1 LLLLDTELGM
11 EVDTEVVT
19 GVVALPISVHSS
31 TGTAVYLFAE
41 IEAAHVEEVMYE
53 SVDMSAC
60 LDACIASAVSVSAS
74 VDEDETLCHRH
85 TCIAEENES
94 ENESETSLVFAHWSD
109 YESNCDVQEDYDCD
123 RPMPPHQSPYFPLHC
138 HTDCDALFS
147 VIHSDADHYYYC
159 CCVVS

>member
-1 LLLLDTELGM
+1 M

-31 TGTAVYLFAE
+31 IDTAVYLLAE
-41 IEAAHVEEVMYE
+41 TEAAHVEEVMYE
-53 SVDMSAC
+53 HADVSAC
-60 LDACIASAVSVSAS
+60 LDACIASVSVFAY
-74 VDEDETLCHRH
+74 DEDETLCHWH
-85 TCIAEENES
+85 TCVADENES

-109 YESNCDVQEDYDCD
+109 YESNCDVQDDYDCD
-123 RPMPPHQSPYFPLHC
+123 KPLPPHRSPYLLLHC

-147 VIHSDADHYYYC
+147 VKHSDADHYY